1 MYLVILT
8 LKSSYA
14 ATYPVLL
21 YRQIF
26 YKLFS
31 IVQYVFYCTWFCNP
45 FWRKKVHTEG
55 EDNNPFFRKREISQ
69 GSDCF
74 AKINIYIKKPDASS
88 TMHDEYLYYDP
99 PLPCVIEIAGQ
110 HNHRLDHPEE
120 KAMKEFDDRLRIF
133 IQDDSA
139 KREFF
144 KYFQMGLSA
153 SDAKKK
159 FTMQYRQKKSPKKP
173 PIPIPTLRQTEI
185 FFKEWQDVK
194 DNFSTSLKEDNC
206 REFNQNFVSFKEFLE
221 AIPKREIIYS
231 VKHLESKTD
240 ILAKSVKN
248 QQNKDIKFPLVFVL
262 VGSAAGMPSN
272 SAPLFYKLKHNFDGE
287 FVSDLV
293 RPRIYSLYIESESSS
308 ESVCNEILGIPSS
321 VNESH
326 ISDEAMPKYVL
337 DIPIKLEPLN
347 DGYEDV
353 PTQRTTEMMEDTSI
367 LPTPTQFFSCGDNT
381 TTEEIDIKPNICI
394 GDNTTT
400 EEIDI
405 KPNIWKAGN
414 SFLPLMFTLK
424 GSVFEKSN
432 SKSLVYD
439 LKQGSAGVQ
448 ATEAV
453 MPQIS
458 AVQINSMNEVAFQFK
473 DASMLTV
480 EAPLNITIQTEL
492 LEVNANSKDCV
503 NERVDNEDV
512 PAIINVSSNDDL
524 SPVITDYQ
532 IYIQNDQESG
542 NVAKKPVL
550 TRRIK
555 QETLPEKSNF
565 NMGLFTIY

>member
-1 MYLVILT
+1 MMEGLIEQFHLLMDRSRSTAQYAHLRSTINSEKEANKFVELFAEKT
-8 LKSSYA
+8 NTNWTPQKQYSLK
-14 ATYPVLL
+14 
-21 YRQIF
+21 
-26 YKLFS
+26 
-31 IVQYVFYCTWFCNP
+31 YVFYCTWFCNP

-262 VGSAAGMPSN
+262 VGSAA
-272 SAPLFYKLKHNFDGE
+272 
-287 FVSDLV
+287 
-293 RPRIYSLYIESESSS
+293 
-308 ESVCNEILGIPSS
+308 GIPSS

-550 TRRIK
+550 TRRINKRLYLK
-555 QETLPEKSNF
+555 QRKF
-565 NMGLFTIY
+565 NMGLFITFIM